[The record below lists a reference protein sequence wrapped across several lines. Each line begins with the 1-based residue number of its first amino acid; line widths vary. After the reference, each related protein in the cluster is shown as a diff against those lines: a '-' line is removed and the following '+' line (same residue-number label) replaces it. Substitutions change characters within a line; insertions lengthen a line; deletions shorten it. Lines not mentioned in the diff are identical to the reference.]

1 MSWLRGQWRRLHQ
14 LLLDQLRQGTQPGR
28 LALACALGL
37 WMGLMPTLGA
47 STVLCAG
54 LALWL
59 GLNQPAIQAA
69 NYLAYPLQILCLIPF
84 LNAGGHVFS
93 GPYPSLS
100 ATEFYH
106 RMSMEPWALLRE
118 YAWMLAHATVVWAG
132 LGLAVVPLLWLGLR
146 WLFQHLARRQAGA

>member
-1 MSWLRGQWRRLHQ
+1 LSWLHRHWQRLKA

-37 WMGLMPTLGA
+37 WLGLMPTLGA
-47 STVLCAG
+47 STLLCAA

-84 LNAGGHVFS
+84 LNAGARLFD

-100 ATEFYH
+100 AAQLYKRFTQ
-106 RMSMEPWALLRE
+106 EPWALLRE
-118 YAWMLAHATVVWAG
+118 YAWVLAHGTVVWSG

-146 WLFQHLARRQAGA
+146 WFFRQLARRQAGA

>member
-1 MSWLRGQWRRLHQ
+1 LTWIRRHWQRLKA
-14 LLLDQLRQGTQPGR
+14 LLLDQLHQGTQPGR

-37 WMGLMPTLGA
+37 WLGLMPTLGA
-47 STVLCAG
+47 STVLCAV

-84 LNAGGHVFS
+84 LNAGGQVFN

-100 ATEFYH
+100 AAEFYH
-106 RMSMEPWALLRE
+106 RMSAEPLVLLRE
-118 YAWMLAHATVVWAG
+118 YAWMLAHGTVVWAA
-132 LGLAVVPLLWLGLR
+132 LGLAVVPVLWVGLR
-146 WLFQHLARRQAGA
+146 WLFQRSLTRHHSR